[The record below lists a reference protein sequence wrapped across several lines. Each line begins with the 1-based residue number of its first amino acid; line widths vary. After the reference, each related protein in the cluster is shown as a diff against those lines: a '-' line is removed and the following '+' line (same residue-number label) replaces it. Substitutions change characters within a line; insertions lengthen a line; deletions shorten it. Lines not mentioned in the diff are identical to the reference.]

1 MHNLCL
7 SSPAVADDLL
17 VASLSRSGLN
27 GLMRICFIYACLWRF
42 LHAALKSAVVVLNEK
57 RLKYLSAQRIWKLGD
72 ELVPEKDQYKHLGI
86 ICEKNL
92 GLNEVIAEACKKLK
106 STFLNIA
113 NCGLHDN
120 GLNPITSLRIY
131 NSVVLPKA
139 LYGCELWCDMSPK
152 YMLPLERA
160 HRFCL
165 KFMQNLPRNTKTE
178 VVLNLIASKT
188 IEEEI
193 DRRKLMFFEQLC
205 NLPSHLLVKEFFIHR
220 LMNYFDNPRRQVGFI
235 PDMHRILEKYSLTF
249 ALQDFM
255 EHGRFLSKYSW
266 KRLLKE
272 CLHNV
277 VMNYC

>member
-27 GLMRICFIYACLWRF
+27 GLMRICFIHACLRRF

-92 GLNEVIAEACKKLK
+92 GLNEVIADACKKNSK
-106 STFLNIA
+106 ALNIA
-113 NCGLHDN
+113 NCGVHDN
-120 GLNPITSLRIY
+120 GLNPITPLRIY

-152 YMLPLERA
+152 YMLPLERV
-160 HRFCL
+160 F
-165 KFMQNLPRNTKTE
+165 
-178 VVLNLIASKT
+178 V
-188 IEEEI
+188 
-193 DRRKLMFFEQLC
+193 
-205 NLPSHLLVKEFFIHR
+205 
-220 LMNYFDNPRRQVGFI
+220 
-235 PDMHRILEKYSLTF
+235 
-249 ALQDFM
+249 
-255 EHGRFLSKYSW
+255 
-266 KRLLKE
+266 
-272 CLHNV
+272 
-277 VMNYC
+277 